1 MSKTPKPATPA
12 DSPSHH
18 STHLR
23 QSGTSRST
31 PALTTEDLR
40 QQAEKI
46 FRKKGNLPSEGPGK
60 LPPDETRRILHELQV
75 HQIELELQ
83 NEELRRVQLELE
95 TTRTRYFD
103 LYELAPVGYCTISSK
118 GQILEANITAATLL
132 DADKSLLAKK
142 PLTAFIAPD
151 DQTTCYLQ
159 LKKLFDTGQP
169 QSFELRTARKDET
182 VFWLQLTANLAQ
194 GQGGEPV
201 CRLTLNDISRL
212 KQAEEE
218 LRNSSEVRFQKLL
231 REVQSVAVQGYRPDG
246 TTLYWNQASETLY
259 GYSAQEAI
267 GRNLLELIIPP
278 GMREDFSQAIEQ
290 MLQTGQPVPPA
301 ELTLMRKDGS
311 AVTVFSSHALL
322 QLPGQAPELYCID
335 IDLSDRKMAEEALRE
350 SEERYRQLFESASD
364 AIFLISPDSCQIIDA
379 NKKASEL
386 YGYTHEELLTKTSR
400 DISAEPEQAYQR
412 TLETQTIHDH
422 DTRLH
427 RKKDGTVLPVEITT
441 QAVVLKEKPA
451 MLVAVLDTTERRQ
464 AEEEK
469 TKLEALN
476 WQLQKRESLR
486 RMAGA
491 IAHHFNNRLGV
502 VIGNLEMAIDDLPR
516 GVGPAYSLAT
526 ALQAAKKAAEVSGLL
541 LTYLGQTTGHCE
553 PLDLAET
560 CRTTLPLLLA
570 ATPKTI
576 NFQVDL
582 PTPGPTVSANANQ
595 IQQILN
601 NLVTNAWEASNGR
614 KGIIGLK
621 VTTVAPAEI
630 PDEHRF
636 PIGWQ
641 PGECLYACIEIKDSG
656 CGIADEDIHKL
667 FDPFFSNK
675 FTGRGLGLSVVLGV
689 VKAHDGAVSVES
701 EPGKGSIFSV
711 FLPLSDMEV
720 LNRRILETPPKPSWA
735 ERERTVLL
743 VDDEDTMREMA
754 TAMLTRLG
762 YRALSARNGSE
773 AVEIYQQKKDEIHCV
788 VCDLTMPEMDG
799 YETFILLKQIA
810 PEVKVILSSGYS
822 REQVIELF
830 EGRGLAG
837 FLQKPYSQA
846 EMAAIVLQ
854 VLENRERQGLKVF

>member
-1 MSKTPKPATPA
+1 MSTTHKPAHPA
-12 DSPSHH
+12 
-18 STHLR
+18 ST
-23 QSGTSRST
+23 GD
-31 PALTTEDLR
+31 DLR
-40 QQAEKI
+40 QKAEKI
-46 FRKKGNLPSEGPGK
+46 FRKKRDLPSEDPGK

-75 HQIELELQ
+75 QQIELELQ

-95 TTRTRYFD
+95 ATRTRYFD

-118 GQILEANITAATLL
+118 GQILEANLTAATLL
-132 DADKSLLAKK
+132 EADKTLLANK

-151 DQTTCYLQ
+151 DQTTCHLQ

-169 QSFELRTARKDET
+169 QSFELRTARKDGAA
-182 VFWLQLTANLAQ
+182 FWLQLTANLAQ
-194 GQGGEPV
+194 DQGGEPV
-201 CRLTLNDISRL
+201 SRLTLHDISRL

-218 LRNSSEVRFQKLL
+218 LRNNSEVRFQKLL

-278 GMREDFSQAIEQ
+278 GMRPDFSQTIEK

-301 ELTLMRKDGS
+301 ELTLMRKDGT

-386 YGYTHEELLTKTSR
+386 YGYSHQELLTKTSM
-400 DISAEPEQAYQR
+400 DISAEPEQTFQR

-422 DTRLH
+422 DMRLH
-427 RKKDGTVLPVEITT
+427 RKKDGTVLPVEITA

-451 MLVAVLDTTERRQ
+451 MLVAVRDTTERRQ

-541 LTYLGQTTGHCE
+541 LTYLGQTTGRCE

-560 CRTTLPLLLA
+560 CRATLPLLLA

-576 NFQVDL
+576 NFQIDL

-601 NLVTNAWEASNGR
+601 NLVTNAWEASDGS

-621 VTTVAPAEI
+621 VSTVAPAEI

-641 PGECLYACIEIKDSG
+641 PGDCLYACIEIKDSG

-689 VKAHDGAVSVES
+689 VKAHEGAVSVES

-711 FLPLSDMEV
+711 FLPLSNEEA
-720 LNRRILETPPKPSWA
+720 LTRRILETPPKPSWA
-735 ERERTVLL
+735 ERERTILL

-762 YRALSARNGSE
+762 YKALSARNGSE
-773 AVEIYQQKKDEIHCV
+773 AVAIYQQKKDEIHCV

-854 VLENRERQGLKVF
+854 VLENRE